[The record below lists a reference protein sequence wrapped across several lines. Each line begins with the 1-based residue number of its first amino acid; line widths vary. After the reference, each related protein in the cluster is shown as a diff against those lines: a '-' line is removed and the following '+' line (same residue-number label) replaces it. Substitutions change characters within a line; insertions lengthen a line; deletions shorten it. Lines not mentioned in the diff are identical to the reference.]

1 MFPTHLGAQQ
11 GSTLSL
17 GQSTA
22 ARVLEIHKEDY
33 ISTRGVSHKWRCRK
47 NWSVFFKLTHAD
59 CTSRMAQG
67 SSLRKQRLRDCNDK
81 NS

>member
-47 NWSVFFKLTHAD
+47 NWSFFL
-59 CTSRMAQG
+59 
-67 SSLRKQRLRDCNDK
+67 N
-81 NS
+81 